1 MNIWPQVAD
10 NTLVNLVPML
20 TGRFLEDY
28 IQNVT
33 KLTTFDNIT
42 FLWDQF
48 SDRGYRT
55 LLMEDRVGDSFN
67 WDNAGRY
74 YVVSLNS
81 KFMNAIFQKNCT
93 ALWLLLKFI
102 NSYFRN
108 CHASLLLS
116 LDCRVKKKKLFD
128 PSQQI
133 IFSINYQ

>member
-1 MNIWPQVAD
+1 
-10 NTLVNLVPML
+10 ML

-93 ALWLLLKFI
+93 AL
-102 NSYFRN
+102 
-108 CHASLLLS
+108 
-116 LDCRVKKKKLFD
+116 
-128 PSQQI
+128 
-133 IFSINYQ
+133 